1 MYPDVPFVNRVD
13 ELKYLEN
20 KRDQT
25 GPRVHVICGRSG
37 IGKSELAKK
46 FANSCE
52 KDGFPTLYYQIKD
65 PPNGKIFLQRLLA
78 AWFDEYPESTAKQLK
93 EYVFS
98 SESVTDIL
106 SIVRRAVPEP
116 TSSLAIDGLQRAIS
130 GTTDADV
137 DFPDPVPLVTDI
149 MKRQGSPEQPA
160 VVIID
165 QYEARLQE
173 SERSLESTFRD
184 VSYHL
189 DDSVVWYITSNAEVR
204 ADEWLE
210 CFQLEPF
217 DQELVP
223 NPGATYPEDNQPFE
237 PVETTREQ
245 GFSATRALVEEAG
258 FEYEE
263 SDLVALHDRTN
274 GVPLLIAAIC
284 EEPRAFSLQDELEDT
299 PTNYKEFKIDIQKG
313 FIRGLTENQREILE
327 KTSVSPV
334 LTESLCVKR
343 TGLSGLEIRQEL
355 DQLTEQGKLLQM
367 NDEYPIIPAYKCH
380 DFYREYL
387 IECAGLEERELRL
400 QTAVDCLLVAFE
412 CFGEYSDSEID
423 DVVAVQLDRF
433 IYQLSHI
440 GGNRPISEISELVI
454 RGISKSENEITELIG
469 LHLGYG
475 HRDYS
480 LENYLEELI

>member
-1 MYPDVPFVNRVD
+1 MYPDVPFVNRDD
-13 ELKYLEN
+13 ELKLLEI

-37 IGKSELAKK
+37 IGKSELARK
-46 FANSCE
+46 FADSCE
-52 KDGFPTLYYQIKD
+52 NDGFPTLYYQIKD
-65 PPNGKIFLQRLLA
+65 PPSEKIFMQRLLA
-78 AWFDEYPESTAKQLK
+78 DWFDKYPKSTANQLR

-106 SIVRRAVPEP
+106 GIIRRAVPEP
-116 TSSLAIDGLQRAIS
+116 TSSLAIDSLQQAIS
-130 GTTDADV
+130 GASNADA

-149 MKRQGSPEQPA
+149 MKQQGSPDQPA

-184 VSYHL
+184 VAYHL
-189 DDSVVWYITSNAEVR
+189 DDSVVWYITSNAQVPAGEV
-204 ADEWLE
+204 LE

-223 NPGATYPEDNQPFE
+223 NPGASYPEDNQPFE
-237 PVETTREQ
+237 PVEATQEQ
-245 GFSATRALVEEAG
+245 GYRATRALIEEAG

-284 EEPRAFSLQDELEDT
+284 EEPRAFSLRDELEDT
-299 PTNYKEFKIDIQKG
+299 PTNYNEFKTDIQKE
-313 FIRGLTENQREILE
+313 FIRNLTENQREILK

-334 LTESLCVKR
+334 LTGSLCVKR
-343 TGLSGLEIRQEL
+343 TGLSKLEIRQEL
-355 DQLTEQGKLLQM
+355 DHLTEQGKLLQI

-387 IECAGLEERELRL
+387 IECAGLVERELRL
-400 QTAVDCLLVAFE
+400 ETAIDCLLIALDN
-412 CFGEYSDSEID
+412 FGECSDSEVD

-440 GGNRPISEISELVI
+440 EGDRPISEISELVI
-454 RGISKSENEITELIG
+454 TGISKSEEEITELIG

-475 HRDYS
+475 HRDYG
-480 LENYLEELI
+480 LEDYLQELI